1 MLLIT
6 ETIVSFIVGSKKK
19 VNESFLKMNEISFLK
34 ILSYP
39 FMYINVYIEKK
50 ANILSLKIKILSCRM
65 FLDYVN
71 ASNN

>member
-1 MLLIT
+1 
-6 ETIVSFIVGSKKK
+6 
-19 VNESFLKMNEISFLK
+19 MNEISFLK

>member
-50 ANILSLKIKILSCRM
+50 SQYSVFKNKNLKLQNVLRLC
-65 FLDYVN
+65 
-71 ASNN
+71 